1 MLSYY
6 VSQSNYYTIRT
17 QDTASNQF
25 TMSLQDMYQLTNT
38 TMSMSN
44 IEFTTYEN
52 LFAFTASISSS
63 IVGGEYRAKLYSSGS
78 TEPIWHGSIQ
88 VYSSQSLDKSD
99 YEAQIPLE
107 NQYISHEST
116 NEYKQYIIQ

>member
-44 IEFTTYEN
+44 IEFTAYEN
-52 LFAFTASISSS
+52 LFAFTASISEG
-63 IVGGEYRAKLYSSGS
+63 IIGGEYRAKLYNSGS
-78 TEPIWHGSIQ
+78 SEPIWHGSVQ
-88 VYSSQSLDKSD
+88 LYMSQSTDKSD
-99 YEAQIPLE
+99 YENQIT
-107 NQYISHEST
+107 QYISNDST
-116 NEYKQYIIQ
+116 NEYREYIIQ

>member
-17 QDTASNQF
+17 QDTASNEF

-44 IEFTTYEN
+44 IQFTTYEN
-52 LFAFTASISSS
+52 LFAFTGSIGEG
-63 IVGGEYRAKLYSSGS
+63 IIGGEYRAKLYSSGS
-78 TEPIWHGSIQ
+78 SEPIWHGSVQ
-88 VYSSQSLDKSD
+88 LYMSQSTDKSD
-99 YEAQIPLE
+99 YENQIT
-107 NQYISHEST
+107 QYVSHGST
-116 NEYKQYIIQ
+116 NEYREYIIQ